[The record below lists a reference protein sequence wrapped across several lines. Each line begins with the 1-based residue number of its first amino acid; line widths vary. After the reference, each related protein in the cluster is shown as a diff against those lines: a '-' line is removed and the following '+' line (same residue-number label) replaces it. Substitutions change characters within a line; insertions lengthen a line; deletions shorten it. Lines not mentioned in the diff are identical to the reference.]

1 MKLTPHTEEIIT
13 LWLSG
18 SHTLQSIAD
27 KYQVSRPAIKLLLN
41 SHGYSTARKLKLT
54 EFTCNLCGRPAVK
67 PKSRNKYLKEYCSP
81 ACYKTSMNTSDYN
94 LNRQGQRQARK
105 AVSAV
110 FPLTNQSYV
119 VHHLDNNPMNNKL
132 CNLMV
137 FRNQEEHVLFH
148 NGGDLKPVFNGGI

>member
-1 MKLTPHTEEIIT
+1 MKLTPYTQEIIII
-13 LWLSG
+13 WLTEL
-18 SHTLQSIAD
+18 HTLQSIAD
-27 KYQVSRPAIKLLLN
+27 KFSVSRPAIKLLLN
-41 SHGYSTARKLKLT
+41 NHGYSTARKPRIT

-67 PKSRNKYLKEYCSP
+67 PKSRNKYLREYCSQ
-81 ACYKTSMNTSDYN
+81 ACYKSSMNTSDYN

-110 FPLTNQSYV
+110 FPLTDQGYV
-119 VHHLDNNPMNNKL
+119 VHHVDNNPMNNEL

-148 NGGDLKPVFNGGI
+148 NGGNIKPVFRGGI